1 MQATVRDYA
10 TATRSGHVILDDGS
24 LLPFGADAFD
34 RSGLRLLRL
43 GQRVRII
50 VDGEDA
56 DRCVVFLT
64 LSTFLDPA

>member
-1 MQATVRDYA
+1 VQATVRGYA
-10 TATRSGHVILDDGS
+10 AATRSGDVILDDGT

-50 VDGEDA
+50 VEGAGAE
-56 DRCVVFLT
+56 RRVVFLT
-64 LSTFLDPA
+64 LSTFPDPA